1 MGPLLVTILSAY
13 IFDIKGNALWDA
25 TKAVWS
31 KLTSKEW
38 EDLFLDAFEQT
49 LDEESVRL
57 KQYGDGIVDLP
68 REELRKVLHQ
78 RLSIS
83 FSDISLSELSSDQF
97 VRNLAQALAAEES
110 LTIGGHNL
118 SEEDYSSL
126 ISSLIRK
133 TNVIFKNTIARN
145 PEKTQQA
152 LLSES
157 QRLNVSIDEIRNY
170 LNNRFDVIL
179 PEIRAISAATEKILS
194 AQDTT
199 RAENAAGFA
208 EMKQLFLERLP
219 LTSEDE
225 IEKRVEEQVLHSK
238 IDSAIELLKNGK
250 PITAKNQL
258 EEIAN
263 SFDEMEVSPQTRLKV
278 LSKIGACY
286 LDLGENEKGARFLE
300 EGYQIL
306 PDDPKAQANASV
318 AALISGK
325 YENAISLARQCLI
338 HEPTQPVALS
348 VLLEASFRLDRMDKI
363 DPTELQEIQLHVE
376 SRRRY
381 AILLTEQ
388 GNLDQ
393 AENLHRLNIKSI
405 ESESQDSILLA
416 QVLMLK
422 VRDRRM
428 NKVHVP
434 WEIDFNN
441 GNNLLEEAENL
452 LTKVIE
458 SWKYYENRSRYHN
471 VVVLRASIQGMLG
484 NDELTLQNCQLVLVE
499 NPNHEDALWN
509 GGLAAFQLNDYQTAT
524 LLLKRFAI
532 TPEKLDAAKPIL
544 AISYINQKKYQD
556 VIQLLDNP
564 TTYQSIELRANILRL
579 QAEAAFKLGKI
590 DKVNQIIA
598 EVMEFNNESPALV
611 ETIGSLFVMVGHVE
625 NAEIYLQKA
634 FEHANSEEQKFYA
647 FRFAEFYFL
656 QNQFSKAAKYYEI
669 AEIPLTNSP
678 YTQKYLVSLLNS
690 GNWSKAFQLAQSIRN
705 DGLAIPVIS
714 EVEARIAE
722 YVDDFNLARELY
734 EQLIKLD
741 SSNLEHYI
749 HLAYIELRQGL
760 TDKVIEIL
768 EPVLEQ
774 FKNEPEFQMSA
785 AQILANGGYPMD
797 NVLKIAYEAQRAGID
812 NPQVQSAYIG
822 LFLNREKE
830 GDVLDPQEVMVDTA
844 VEVDSDGQIRWFI
857 ILNVDD
863 IDKGKGELHFED
875 PLAKRLMGHHVG
887 DNFILSQN
895 PIKPITGTIKQIQSK
910 YVRAFQHILLNFNID
925 FPDEGKVVRIHFPIN
940 EPDQLVSFPMF
951 HSDSVGIILD
961 SYIKQKSPITIGG
974 LGQLIGRNIIEVWE
988 HLVGIPDG
996 ILRAATGHTQ
1006 EQRTQLQLAVS
1017 AKTITLEMTAF
1028 LTMWFLDFA
1037 DILNLRFEK
1046 VFFAQSLLDQLSEA
1060 INRDKQFGSDG
1071 AKFLGINKGL
1081 IQFSEIPNEQ
1091 VQKRISNLEQMKTYV
1106 QEHFEVVP
1114 VRGAIEL
1121 GRENHEKYEEL
1132 IGRHQLDS
1140 ILVARETNSLLFSDD
1155 LWLRTIANNEF
1166 EVRGL
1171 WSHTVIGDFARNGH
1185 IENAGFFEATVKMI
1199 LSNYNYVAINRD
1211 MIFYALQRY
1220 EWQITKDIEK
1230 IFRTLGGPDTTEES
1244 AIIVLS
1250 NVIKEIWLGSMLIE
1264 RKIAFL
1270 DLCMRSLITNR
1281 PAKRV
1286 LTRFRDNLYQEL
1298 ILAPLQQVE
1307 IDRQINLWIRTRT
1320 SLG

>member
-1 MGPLLVTILSAY
+1 M
-13 IFDIKGNALWDA
+13 
-25 TKAVWS
+25 
-31 KLTSKEW
+31 
-38 EDLFLDAFEQT
+38 
-49 LDEESVRL
+49 
-57 KQYGDGIVDLP
+57 
-68 REELRKVLHQ
+68 
-78 RLSIS
+78 
-83 FSDISLSELSSDQF
+83 
-97 VRNLAQALAAEES
+97 
-110 LTIGGHNL
+110 
-118 SEEDYSSL
+118 
-126 ISSLIRK
+126 
-133 TNVIFKNTIARN
+133 
-145 PEKTQQA
+145 
-152 LLSES
+152 
-157 QRLNVSIDEIRNY
+157 
-170 LNNRFDVIL
+170 
-179 PEIRAISAATEKILS
+179 S

-199 RAENAAGFA
+199 SQELKALHADTTAGFSQ
-208 EMKQLFLERLP
+208 MKQLFEQFSF
-219 LTSEDE
+219 TSESE

-250 PITAKNQL
+250 PLTAKNQL

-263 SFDEMEVSPQTRLKV
+263 GFDETDASPQIRFKV

-286 LDLGENEKGARFLE
+286 LDLGENGKGVKFLE

-306 PDDPKAQANASV
+306 PNDPKAQANASV
-318 AALISGK
+318 AALINGN

-348 VLLEASFRLDRMDKI
+348 VLLEASFHLDRMDKI
-363 DPTELQEIQLHVE
+363 DPTELQEIKLHVE

-393 AENLHRLNIKSI
+393 AENLHRLNIKST
-405 ESESQDSILLA
+405 ESESQDAILLA

-422 VRDRRM
+422 VRARRM
-428 NKVHVP
+428 NSIHVP
-434 WEIDFNN
+434 WEIDLYN
-441 GNNLLEEAENL
+441 GNKQLEEAENL
-452 LTKVIE
+452 LNKVIE

-484 NDELTLQNCQLVLVE
+484 NDELTLQNCQLVLGE
-499 NPNHEDALWN
+499 NPDHEDALWN

-524 LLLKRFAI
+524 SLLKRFAI
-532 TPEKLDAAKPIL
+532 TPEKLDAARPIL

-556 VIQLLDNP
+556 AFQLLESSTP
-564 TTYQSIELRANILRL
+564 YESIESQANILRL

-598 EVMEFNNESPALV
+598 EVMEFNNESPTIL
-611 ETIGSLFVMVGHVE
+611 EIIGSLFVMVGHVE

-634 FEHANSEEQKFYA
+634 FEHANNEDQIFYA

-690 GNWSKAFQLAQSIRN
+690 GNWSKAFQLAQSMRN
-705 DGLAIPVIS
+705 DGPAIPVIS

-749 HLAYIELRQGL
+749 HLAYIELRQGF

-785 AQILANGGYPMD
+785 AQILANAGYPMD
-797 NVLKIAYEAQRAGID
+797 NVLKIAYEAQRASVD

-830 GDVLDPQEVMVDTA
+830 GDLLDPQEVMVDTA
-844 VEVDSDGQIRWFI
+844 VEVDSDGQIKWFV

-887 DNFILSQN
+887 ETFILSQN
-895 PIKPITGTIKQIQSK
+895 PIKPISGTIKQIQSK
-910 YVRAFQHILLNFNID
+910 YVRVFQYILLNFNTD
-925 FPDEGKVVRIHFPIN
+925 FPDEGELVRFHFPIN
-940 EPDQLVSFPMF
+940 DPDQLVSLPMF
-951 HSDSVGIILD
+951 RSDSVETVLD
-961 SYIKQKSPITIGG
+961 SYIKQNLPLTIGT

-996 ILRAATGHTQ
+996 ILRAATGHKR
-1006 EQRTQLQLAVS
+1006 EQRTQSQLAAS
-1017 AKTITLEMTAF
+1017 AQNITIEMTAF
-1028 LTMWFLDFA
+1028 LTIWFLDFA
-1037 DILNLRFEK
+1037 DILNLRYEK

-1060 INRDKQFGSDG
+1060 IFRDKQFGSDG
-1071 AKFLGINKGL
+1071 AKFLGVNEGL
-1081 IQFSEIPNEQ
+1081 FQFSEIPNEQ
-1091 VQKRISNLEQMKTYV
+1091 VQKRIENLEQMKTYV
-1106 QEHFEVVP
+1106 QENFEIVP

-1121 GRENHEKYEEL
+1121 GRENYEKYEEL
-1132 IGRHQLDS
+1132 TGRHQLDS
-1140 ILVARETNSLLFSDD
+1140 ILVAKETNSLLFSDD
-1155 LWLRTIANNEF
+1155 LWLRTIAKNEF

-1171 WSHTVIGDFARNGH
+1171 WSHAVIGDFARNRH

-1199 LSNYNYVAINRD
+1199 LSNYNYVAVNKD
-1211 MIFYALQRY
+1211 LIFYTLERY
-1220 EWQITKDIEK
+1220 EWQITKDVEK
-1230 IFRTLGGPDTTEES
+1230 VFRTLGGPDTSEDS
-1244 AIIVLS
+1244 AIYVLS
-1250 NVIKEIWLGSMLIE
+1250 NVIKEIWLGNMLIE

-1286 LTRFRDNLYQEL
+1286 LIRFRDNLNQEL